1 MFHHK
6 IEQESYNSIPYI
18 EKKMDVILNDLVIEI
33 ESVSVS
39 K

>member
-6 IEQESYNSIPYI
+6 IEQESYNFVPYI
-18 EKKMDVILNDLVIEI
+18 EKKIDVILNDLVIEI

>member
-6 IEQESYNSIPYI
+6 IEQESYNPIPYI